1 MGVERHLL
9 LPVDSLPCRAR
20 WVVREMRTI
29 GLLGGMSWESTQT
42 YYAQINRQVNNRLGG
57 LHSAKII
64 MVSVDFSEIEQQ
76 QITGDWNSAAIMLS
90 DAARQLEL
98 AGADC
103 FAICTNTMHEV
114 FEQVS
119 EAVQIPG
126 LHIVDAVG
134 RFAHKQNYHHLGL
147 LGTRFTMERDFFRQ
161 RLLAKHNVRVI
172 VPSHEMRSDI
182 HRIIYK
188 ELCLGEVRGES
199 RDVFLAAMHELTT
212 QKIDG
217 VILGCTEIGMLIQQS
232 HTRVPILDTTV
243 LHAQAL
249 VEFALNQ
256 EA

>member
-1 MGVERHLL
+1 
-9 LPVDSLPCRAR
+9 
-20 WVVREMRTI
+20 MRTI

-42 YYAQINRQVNNRLGG
+42 YYAMINQQVNKRLGG
-57 LHSAKII
+57 LHSAKIV
-64 MVSVDFSEIEQQ
+64 MVSVDFSEIEEKQA
-76 QITGDWNSAAIMLS
+76 TGDWRAAATILS
-90 DAARQLEL
+90 DAAQKLEA

-114 FEQVS
+114 FEEVR
-119 EAVQIPG
+119 EAVKIPAI
-126 LHIVDAVG
+126 HIADAVG
-134 RFAHKQNYHHLGL
+134 RCAQQHNYFTLGL

-182 HRIIYK
+182 HRIIYE
-188 ELCLGEVRGES
+188 ELCLGKVRGES